1 MNNRPISPSGG
12 IFKGV
17 RILYGKNMT
26 RRSDQTSAPLPGAK
40 HADKRAA
47 ALRGNLGKRK
57 AQTRERNS
65 KEKT

>member
-1 MNNRPISPSGG
+1 
-12 IFKGV
+12 
-17 RILYGKNMT
+17 MT

>member
-1 MNNRPISPSGG
+1 MG
-12 IFKGV
+12 IFKAQ
-17 RILYGKNMT
+17 RILYVNTMT

-40 HADKRAA
+40 RADKRAE

-57 AQTRERNS
+57 AQTRKRENSS